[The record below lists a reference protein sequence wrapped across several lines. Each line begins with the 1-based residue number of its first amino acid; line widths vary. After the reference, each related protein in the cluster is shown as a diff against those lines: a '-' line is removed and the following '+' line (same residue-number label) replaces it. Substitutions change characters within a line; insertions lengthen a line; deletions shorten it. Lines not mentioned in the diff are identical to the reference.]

1 MSTKPP
7 RRSRPSGS
15 LKAVAPE
22 RRSGATAAPKT
33 HWSTGPSQDRQMLD
47 YTAAEDRLW
56 DARLIAWDILG
67 SLGHIEGLRA
77 SKLLTPNEYTRLRA
91 GLRQALREVDEGRLA
106 VTPEHEDVH
115 TAVEDW
121 LTAKLGPTGER
132 LHTGRSRNDQVA
144 TDLRLYLKDRL
155 LLLSAEAL
163 DLVESLLIFA
173 ERHQRVLWPGYTHTR
188 RAMPSSAGL
197 WAAAFAEQFL
207 DTVEATPTVWS
218 SIDKSPLGSAAG
230 YGVPLPIKREVAAKA
245 LGFAGLEHNV
255 ASVQNN
261 RGKKEALVLF
271 WCVQFGHDL
280 AKLATDI
287 ITYSADEFGF
297 LLLPPDLATGS
308 SIMPHKRNPDLF
320 ELTRGRAAALE
331 GDLAAV
337 FAIKGKLGS
346 GYHRDFQL
354 LKEPVMRGVDRL
366 EGMLSMMAVA
376 VPRLGVE
383 PTVGRNILS
392 GGPLATDEVMRRVE
406 GGSAFRSAYR
416 EVAAAIREGD
426 LWREPAAE
434 EIIGRRKS
442 TGGLGNLGLAEVRAR
457 LRAARA
463 WNAREQ
469 RRFDGA
475 MDRLAGR

>member
-15 LKAVAPE
+15 LKTVAPE
-22 RRSGATAAPKT
+22 RRSGDSDSSPKT
-33 HWSTGPSQDRQMLD
+33 LWSAGHALDREMLD

-144 TDLRLYLKDRL
+144 TDLRLYLKDRIL
-155 LLLSAEAL
+155 LLTAEAL

-207 DTVEATPTVWS
+207 DTVEGTP
-218 SIDKSPLGSAAG
+218 PRLQRGG
-230 YGVPLPIKREVAAKA
+230 QVAARQCRR
-245 LGFAGLEHNV
+245 L
-255 ASVQNN
+255 
-261 RGKKEALVLF
+261 R
-271 WCVQFGHDL
+271 
-280 AKLATDI
+280 
-287 ITYSADEFGF
+287 
-297 LLLPPDLATGS
+297 
-308 SIMPHKRNPDLF
+308 
-320 ELTRGRAAALE
+320 RAAPHQA
-331 GDLAAV
+331 
-337 FAIKGKLGS
+337 GS
-346 GYHRDFQL
+346 CRQG
-354 LKEPVMRGVDRL
+354 
-366 EGMLSMMAVA
+366 
-376 VPRLGVE
+376 
-383 PTVGRNILS
+383 
-392 GGPLATDEVMRRVE
+392 
-406 GGSAFRSAYR
+406 
-416 EVAAAIREGD
+416 
-426 LWREPAAE
+426 
-434 EIIGRRKS
+434 
-442 TGGLGNLGLAEVRAR
+442 AR
-457 LRAARA
+457 LRRPRAQRRLGAEQPRQEGSAGALLVRPVRPRPGQARHRHHHLQRRRVRLPAPAARPRHRLEHHAAQAEPPTSSSSPAAARPPSRETSPPSSPSRASSAAATTATSSSSRSRSCAA
-463 WNAREQ
+463 WTASR
-469 RRFDGA
+469 A
-475 MDRLAGR
+475 CSP